1 MATDE
6 LTMNL
11 VHLSDALAIP
21 GLTFRLF
28 RGESDYP
35 GMIHVLK
42 SSKMADG
49 IWDGETVADL
59 ANAYTYLGECDPF
72 QNVLCARVNGEMIGY
87 NRSHW
92 YTDVEGNT
100 LYAHFGFLVP
110 EWRRKGIGRVMLHH
124 SEHRLRQIA
133 ANHPADG
140 PRFLQSEAADS
151 QPGAEAL
158 LLSAGYKA
166 VRHEYEMS
174 REIVS
179 DLPTTPLPAGLDIRP
194 VQPEHYRSIWDAKE
208 EAFRDHWGYR
218 PETEQDYQRWLADPK
233 FDPYLWRVAWEGDQ
247 VAGLVGSVI
256 NAEENAAY
264 HLKRG
269 WVGPVCVRRP
279 WRRRGLAHALLLQTC
294 QALQARG
301 MAEAALG
308 VDTQNLTGALRVYE
322 SVGFRVF
329 KRFSMYRKPLE

>member
-1 MATDE
+1 MTANELATD
-6 LTMNL
+6 L
-11 VHLSDALAIP
+11 VHLPDAPAIP
-21 GLTFRLF
+21 GLAFRLF
-28 RGESDYP
+28 RGESDYAA
-35 GMIHVLK
+35 MVTVLK

-59 ANAYTYLGECDPF
+59 ANAYAHLGDCDPF
-72 QNVLCARVNGEMIGY
+72 QNVLCAQVEGEMIGY
-87 NRSHW
+87 NRAHW
-92 YTDVEGNT
+92 YTEVEGNSI
-100 LYAHFGFLVP
+100 YAHFGFLAP
-110 EWRRKGIGRVMLHH
+110 EWRRKGIGRAMLHH
-124 SEHRLRQIA
+124 SERRLREVA
-133 ANHPADG
+133 AGRPADG
-140 PRFLQSEAADS
+140 TRFLQSEAADS

-158 LLSAGYKA
+158 LLSEGYA
-166 VRHEYEMS
+166 AARHEYEMS
-174 REIVS
+174 REIV
-179 DLPTTPLPAGLDIRP
+179 DDIPCPPLPEGLEARP
-194 VQPEHYRSIWDAKE
+194 VRPEHYRAIWDAKE

-233 FDPYLWRVAWEGDQ
+233 FDPNLWRVAWAGDQ
-247 VAGLVGSVI
+247 VAGMVGSVI

-279 WRRRGLAHALLLQTC
+279 WRRRGLAHALLLQMC

-301 MAEAALG
+301 MTVAALG